1 MFQNNDFYSLG
12 VYTVLSIVYGG
23 SGMPV
28 FAESVYGYLVT
39 DKYDSV
45 KIKAQDIPD
54 AFLKFI
60 VQKVS

>member
-1 MFQNNDFYSLG
+1 
-12 VYTVLSIVYGG
+12 
-23 SGMPV
+23 MPV

-45 KIKAQDIPD
+45 KSKAQYIPD
-54 AFLKFI
+54 AFLKCI